1 MRMRNNKNALYD
13 LEAFEKYVSGKE
25 KIQEILKKEENKN
38 KKIFLEIGMGKGD
51 FISHMAAQNKDNIYI
66 GIEISISVLATAV
79 KKINLYEKENSI
91 YLDNLYFMSFDA
103 IELTEY
109 FDEGKVDGIYLNFSD
124 PWPKK
129 RHSKRRLTYKD
140 FLAKYNKVLKKHGC
154 IEFKTDNR
162 QLFEYSLVSMQNF
175 GMKFLEVYLDLH
187 KTDIPNI
194 VTEYENKF
202 SQKGPI
208 YKLVANFDAINE

>member
-51 FISHMAAQNKDNIYI
+51 FITALARNYPDNIYI
-66 GIEISISVLATAV
+66 GVELNKSVLAIACKKLTKYEQDNNV
-79 KKINLYEKENSI
+79 KLNNLY
-91 YLDNLYFMSFDA
+91 LMSFDA
-103 IELTEY
+103 ITLTDIFEKNQI
-109 FDEGKVDGIYLNFSD
+109 EKIYLNFSD

-129 RHSKRRLTYKD
+129 RHVKRRLTYKD
-140 FLAKYNKVLKKHGC
+140 FLSLYKQVLKEHGE

-162 QLFEYSLVSMQNF
+162 GLFEYSLVSIQNF
-175 GMKFLEVYLDLH
+175 GSTFKEVYLDLH
-187 KTDIPNI
+187 KVENI
-194 VTEYENKF
+194 ENFETEYEQKF
-202 SQKGPI
+202 SKLGPI
-208 YKLVANFDAINE
+208 YKIVFEI